1 MPNFAELTLWLWD
14 RRVPVYAGA
23 LGISALVMGVAMGLT
38 RGVLS
43 DPATLITLA
52 AIAALAERGCVR
64 LSASGGGA
72 TIEESISLVPVVFAA
87 VVLGPVEAMLVAVA
101 SNVWDLKPQPG
112 VTAPYLKWG
121 VYTSTRAL
129 TAGVTGLAAAAMLHA
144 APDRELGVIAMA
156 TVAAALTAHVLDVS
170 FVLLTVKVRGTVSP
184 KEVWQTL
191 APMLLA
197 SIPLS
202 TPVVAVLAFAYLEVS
217 HWTLPLFFVPAL
229 AAHRSFVLYH
239 EQRKLTDELV
249 SANDRL
255 EHANLSF
262 ATALVATLEARDE
275 YTAGHSAG
283 VATYAREIAARMGLS
298 VAEQRLAHLCGL
310 VHDVGK
316 IGLPAALLEKAGP
329 LTLAERRQ
337 MQTHSTIGEHILKKV
352 DDYGEIATI
361 VRHHHERIDGTG
373 YPDGLAGDDIPL
385 ISRII
390 SVADAFDAM
399 TSDRP
404 YRDAMPSRVARL
416 RLAQAVESQFDTSV
430 VAAFEA
436 ILAASRDIHW
446 REDSHHAVRS
456 PSLAAVA
463 TS

>member
-1 MPNFAELTLWLWD
+1 M
-14 RRVPVYAGA
+14 YAAALAAAA
-23 LGISALVMGVAMGLT
+23 LGTGVALSL
-38 RGVLS
+38 RGDVFG
-43 DPATLITLA
+43 DPTTLLTLA

-72 TIEESISLVPVVFAA
+72 TIEESISLLPVLFAA

-101 SNVWDLKPQPG
+101 SNIWDLKPQPG
-112 VTAPYLKWG
+112 VTEPYLKWG
-121 VYTSTRAL
+121 VYTATRAI
-129 TAGVTGLAAAAMLHA
+129 TAAATGFVA
-144 APDRELGVIAMA
+144 AAVLDRAPEGELGAIAMA
-156 TVAAALTAHVLDVS
+156 TLAGALTAHVLDVG

-202 TPVVAVLAFAYLEVS
+202 TPVVAVLAFAFLEVS

-239 EQRKLTDELV
+239 EQRTLTDDLV
-249 SANDRL
+249 AANDRL

-275 YTAGHSAG
+275 YTAGHSAA
-283 VATYAREIAARMGLS
+283 VATYAREIAARMGLPDT
-298 VAEQRLAHLCGL
+298 EQRLAHLCGL

-337 MQTHSTIGEHILKKV
+337 MQGHSMIGEHILNKV

-361 VRHHHERIDGTG
+361 VRHHHERVDGTG
-373 YPDGLAGDDIPL
+373 YPDRLAGDEIPL

-436 ILAASRDIHW
+436 ILAATPDER
-446 REDSHHAVRS
+446 RQPEDQFVS
-456 PSLAAVA
+456 PRPALAAVA
-463 TS
+463 IS